1 MKVDVNKILCESES
15 ALSNTNSNPC
25 LYVVDWQKL
34 SNRDLITRSQICESL
49 FLLLYQRVG
58 RRGVGGEGIP
68 GRGEGM

>member
-34 SNRDLITRSQICESL
+34 SNRDLITRSQICEWI
-49 FLLLYQRVG
+49 FLLE
-58 RRGVGGEGIP
+58 RGWKGESRGGGQ
-68 GRGEGM
+68 